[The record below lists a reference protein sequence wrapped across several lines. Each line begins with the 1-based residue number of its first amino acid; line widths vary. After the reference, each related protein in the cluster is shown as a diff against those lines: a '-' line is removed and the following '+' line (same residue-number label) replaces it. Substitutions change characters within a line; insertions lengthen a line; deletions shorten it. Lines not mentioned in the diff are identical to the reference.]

1 MPRTF
6 LKGKGLEYITCSR
19 YPLQNFALYH
29 VGIHIERD
37 PFVAFAMNVLCLVR
51 VLRMLRVSLGR
62 RGLRVPLTLKFREKT
77 IAMNVLYMFDT
88 LYISGSV
95 FGHFF
100 GITKSL
106 FYATRFLCKP
116 SFLKLRDL
124 VYFTDFVL

>member
-51 VLRMLRVSLGR
+51 VLRMLWVSLGR
-62 RGLRVPLTLKFREKT
+62 RGLHVPLTLKFREKT

-88 LYISGSV
+88 LYIYQT
-95 FGHFF
+95 FF
-100 GITKSL
+100 LNYQVTFL
-106 FYATRFLCKP
+106 RNAYLCKP